1 MSTFDPDAFA
11 AAWNSHDIDQLMAM
25 SSEDCIFLASAGPA
39 PGGTMYSGQM
49 AVRAAYLAL
58 FKAFPDGQWTNSRAT
73 AIGENRVLVE
83 WQFSAT
89 KSDGQPMLVDGLD
102 ILDITAGKVRVK
114 NSYRKSII
122 SG

>member
-25 SSEDCIFLASAGPA
+25 SSEDCIFFASAGPA
-39 PGGTMYSGQM
+39 PGGTMYSGEM
-49 AVRAAYLAL
+49 AVRAAYQAL

-73 AIGENRVLVE
+73 AIGGNRVLVE

-114 NSYRKSII
+114 NSYRNSII

>member
-1 MSTFDPDAFA
+1 
-11 AAWNSHDIDQLMAM
+11 
-25 SSEDCIFLASAGPA
+25 
-39 PGGTMYSGQM
+39 MYSGQT
-49 AVRAAYLAL
+49 AVREAYLAL

-73 AIGENRVLVE
+73 ALGGNRVLVE
-83 WQFSAT
+83 WQFSVT

-114 NSYRKSII
+114 NSYRKSIT